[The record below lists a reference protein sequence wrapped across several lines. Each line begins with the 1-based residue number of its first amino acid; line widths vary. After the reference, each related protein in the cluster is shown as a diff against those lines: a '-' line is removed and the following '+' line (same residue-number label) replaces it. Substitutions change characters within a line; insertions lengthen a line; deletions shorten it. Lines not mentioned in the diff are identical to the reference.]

1 MKEKLI
7 EEIINE
13 ELSADDR
20 AVALDF
26 VAFLRENELEFV
38 RDRGYWRD
46 KIYFLIQYDQE
57 CVCFMAINDPDE
69 KDNRFT
75 VWSDEMHEEY
85 LTEEAVEN
93 SLKETAWKHVD
104 LCGHCGSCGGGKD
117 KVIFGKKF
125 DRVCGCTFR
134 VDNPDRNDLAF
145 MKKMVELKIRELI
158 EK

>member
-1 MKEKLI
+1 MNEKPV

-26 VAFLRENELEFV
+26 AAFLRDNELEFV

-46 KIYFLIQYDQE
+46 KIYFLVQYNHE

-69 KDNRFT
+69 
-75 VWSDEMHEEY
+75 
-85 LTEEAVEN
+85 
-93 SLKETAWKHVD
+93 KETAWKHVD

-134 VDNPDRNDLAF
+134 FDNPDRNDLSF
-145 MKKMVELKIRELI
+145 MKKMVELKIRELRVHLKEI
-158 EK
+158 

>member
-1 MKEKLI
+1 MNEKPI

-26 VAFLRENELEFV
+26 AAFLRDNELEFV
-38 RDRGYWRD
+38 RDRGHWRD
-46 KIYFLIQYDQE
+46 KIYFLVQYNHE

-69 KDNRFT
+69 
-75 VWSDEMHEEY
+75 
-85 LTEEAVEN
+85 
-93 SLKETAWKHVD
+93 KETAWKHVD

-134 VDNPDRNDLAF
+134 FDNPDRNDLSF
-145 MKKMVELKIRELI
+145 MKKMVELKIRELRVHLKEI
-158 EK
+158 

>member
-1 MKEKLI
+1 MGLKVSMPFLQIVEAPKNADSALL
-7 EEIINE
+7 EASLGEDNDSLEIFNE
-13 ELSADDR
+13 EFSADDR

-85 LTEEAVEN
+85 LTEEAVEKN
-93 SLKETAWKHVD
+93 MTEFVDARSGLIIRTETIW
-104 LCGHCGSCGGGKD
+104 L
-117 KVIFGKKF
+117 
-125 DRVCGCTFR
+125 
-134 VDNPDRNDLAF
+134 L
-145 MKKMVELKIRELI
+145 
-158 EK
+158 

>member
-1 MKEKLI
+1 MNEKPV

-26 VAFLRENELEFV
+26 AAFLRDNELEFV

-46 KIYFLIQYDQE
+46 KIYFLVQYNHE

-69 KDNRFT
+69 
-75 VWSDEMHEEY
+75 
-85 LTEEAVEN
+85 
-93 SLKETAWKHVD
+93 KETAWKHVD
-104 LCGHCGSCGGGKD
+104 LCGHCGSYGGGKD

-134 VDNPDRNDLAF
+134 FDNPDRNDLAF
-145 MKKMVELKIRELI
+145 MKKMVELKIRELRVHLKEI
-158 EK
+158 